1 MEEEKLTEKS
11 RGLYETLPTPFD
23 LSSLDQQYTQKIQ
36 LFIEQE
42 KLRML
47 SNEALVKAGV
57 TESMIEKLLEE
68 RKVADFSAESIKYCL
83 GIVDPKEPV
92 KRRNTV

>member
-1 MEEEKLTEKS
+1 
-11 RGLYETLPTPFD
+11 
-23 LSSLDQQYTQKIQ
+23 
-36 LFIEQE
+36 
-42 KLRML
+42 ML

-57 TESMIEKLLEE
+57 TESMIEKLLED
-68 RKVADFSAESIKYCL
+68 RKVADFSAESIKNCL